1 MLDIPLDKQDDYSPK
16 RFVERVPGRL
26 LDDPPPGDL
35 DPTVPLVD
43 GDHIL
48 NPDAFERLKGMSLRR
63 AAVLVPVV
71 ARDEGAT
78 VILTQRPDHMP
89 NHPGQIAFPGGK
101 IEASDEGP
109 AHAALREA
117 EEEIGLDPS
126 LVKKL
131 GYLDL
136 YMTGTGFR
144 IVPLVGLVRPDYRL
158 TLDPSEVTDAFEVPL
173 SFLMSVANH
182 KHGSRVWEGKSR
194 HFYIMQYEERCIWG
208 ATAGILRNMYNRLY
222 KPD

>member
-1 MLDIPLDKQDDYSPK
+1 MLDKPADELAEYSPK
-16 RFVERVPGRL
+16 RFVERVAGRL
-26 LDDPPPGDL
+26 LDAPPPGDL
-35 DPTVPLVD
+35 DPNLPPAYD
-43 GDHIL
+43 DHFL
-48 NPDAFERLKGMSLRR
+48 NPDTFERLKGMPTRR
-63 AAVLVPVV
+63 AAVLVPVG
-71 ARDEGAT
+71 ARGVGAT
-78 VILTQRPDHMP
+78 VCLTQRPEPKP
-89 NHPGQIAFPGGK
+89 NQAGQIAFPGGK

-144 IVPLVGLVRPDYRL
+144 IVPLVGLVRPDYKL
-158 TLDPSEVTDAFEVPL
+158 TLDPSEVSDAFEVPL

-182 KHGSRVWEGKSR
+182 QQGSRVWEGSAR
-194 HFYIMQYEERCIWG
+194 HFYIMQYEERYIWG

-222 KPD
+222 RPD